1 MSLKFIIMKQIRFN
15 LDDFTLPAEPYC
27 EVSSQE
33 QAEKSF
39 QRKGVFGRVF
49 LAKVTSVGAALN
61 ADVSLPNGRK
71 LGAVKY
77 LWICQNPVMEAFI
90 PLFADETGL
99 DEFYYDSIE
108 PVVGTALIR
117 KGQRVFA
124 VMQGVNGKTIV
135 RLLTVY
141 FCQDF
146 LETLYKIQGLKY
158 RDTCL
163 LKMIRAKD
171 NQLVAYCWS
180 TEIETVKDN
189 GQKLYSQQLMP
200 VSTFDSDSLYEVGL
214 EHMYDEVV
222 MEDELVNLHGTSY
235 ILRRDNRGKCILE
248 KSTLQRLGQA
258 VSQKQLQTENLK
270 RKQAREQ
277 TAKAAPPVGH
287 LKIVTNKKDGD

>member
-1 MSLKFIIMKQIRFN
+1 MKQIRFN

-39 QRKGVFGRVF
+39 QRKGMFGRVF
-49 LAKVTSVGAALN
+49 LAKVTSLGAALN
-61 ADVSLPNGRK
+61 ADVTLPNGQK
-71 LGAVKY
+71 LGATKY
-77 LWICQNPVMEAFI
+77 LWICQNPQMEAFI
-90 PLFADETGL
+90 PLFADEKGL
-99 DEFYYDSIE
+99 DEFYYDSVE

-124 VMQGVNGKTIV
+124 VMQSIDAKTVV

-163 LKMIRAKD
+163 LKMIHAKD

-180 TEIETVKDN
+180 TEIETAKDN
-189 GQKLYSQQLMP
+189 GKKFYSRQLMP
-200 VSTFDSDSLYEVGL
+200 VSIFDSDRLYEVGL

-222 MEDELVNLHGTSY
+222 MEGELVNLHGTNY
-235 ILRRDNRGKCILE
+235 TLRRDIRGKCILE
-248 KSTLQRLGQA
+248 KNTMQRLGQS

-277 TAKAAPPVGH
+277 AAKSAPKSGH
-287 LKIVTNKKDGD
+287 LKIVTFKKDGE